1 MDVCLVSRMQITTCV
16 SLVTL
21 VAYIFCVP
29 IPSVVMTTRG
39 SPEQEES
46 CTRFCQYIEDNSL
59 RTYDGLVIQ
68 NASDIAREHDRVRN
82 ETNWA
87 YLQEKHQ
94 KKRWQDEAVRRLLKT
109 ITSPRTLKV
118 TLKHS
123 TSVRCVK

>member
-1 MDVCLVSRMQITTCV
+1 
-16 SLVTL
+16 
-21 VAYIFCVP
+21 
-29 IPSVVMTTRG
+29 MTTRG
-39 SPEQEES
+39 SPEKEES

-94 KKRWQDEAVRRLLKT
+94 KKRWQDEAVRRLIKNNNHPENTEGHLKAQF
-109 ITSPRTLKV
+109 IS
-118 TLKHS
+118 
-123 TSVRCVK
+123 

>member
-1 MDVCLVSRMQITTCV
+1 MRLS
-16 SLVTL
+16 SL

-94 KKRWQDEAVRRLLKT
+94 KKRWQDESVRRLFKA
-109 ITSPRTLKV
+109 ITSPTTLKV

-123 TSVRCVK
+123 TAVRCVK